1 MAKKEASSKSPQRL
15 VAKRAKTAEELEQEE
30 LQRQLE
36 LALENH

>member
-1 MAKKEASSKSPQRL
+1 MKRKEASRIPQRL

-36 LALENH
+36 LAMENH